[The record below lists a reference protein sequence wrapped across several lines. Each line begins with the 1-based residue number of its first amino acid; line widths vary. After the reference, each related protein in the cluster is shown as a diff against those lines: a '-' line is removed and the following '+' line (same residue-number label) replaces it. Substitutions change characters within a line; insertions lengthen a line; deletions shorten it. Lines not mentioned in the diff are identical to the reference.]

1 MSDENKQFGAENTQ
15 NAELTNEPIINSTDE
30 QEPVEETAAEEI
42 SAEEENPKQ
51 GGWQF
56 DGEAKT
62 LTDAFIENNEIDIP
76 LKPVQ
81 PPVAKPAPKPI
92 IAPDEPKKKKSR
104 ANKDLPKFVATAII
118 GALVIGVLVFFGI
131 RYYTLPN
138 TNETMNPGNVAVTVG
153 DTDVSVGMYNYYY
166 TIISNQYISGGSV
179 DTSVDYAKQKT
190 TNAEGKEVTWAQLF
204 VDTTLE
210 QIQYITA
217 YYEEA
222 VEKGVTLTDEQKK
235 TIDEQIESLKTSAGS
250 AGTDGEGVS
259 VDKYI
264 SDNYGDYCGLATI
277 RKMLEQCYIAET
289 YFSQKS
295 IDIKVTPEEVQ
306 AYFDKHKEDY
316 QQIPY
321 ASLQIAYESTD
332 KKAADKAVKDGEK
345 YAKQIKSVKDIKKLM
360 PKVCKDM
367 LSQYIS
373 MGYFENE
380 KEAVDAL
387 CETATTKSD
396 SALPTA
402 AVEWLFDENVKE
414 GTVKSFNDTENSTV
428 FVIMKTGALTVP
440 EEEMYSVRHILIMPE
455 SDKKDEDGESTKDV
469 KYTDEQ
475 WKAAE
480 KKADE
485 VYQKYL
491 SSDKS
496 EFAFASLAEEYSE
509 DVNSTSK
516 GQGNSYGGSIVTL
529 LGQMTDSFEKWSTD
543 DKRKYADTEIV
554 KSEFGYHIMFFVE
567 KTKTYLYDC
576 EQQVHSEK
584 EDEFVHSF
592 VIKKHNS
599 GMKKTKVAEP
609 VSGTDGA
616 DTQTEFDSEEPV
628 IDGEDD

>member
-153 DTDVSVGMYNYYY
+153 DTDVSIGMYNYYY

-250 AGTDGEGVS
+250 AGSDGEGVS

-628 IDGEDD
+628 IDGEDG

>member
-92 IAPDEPKKKKSR
+92 IAPDEPKKKKNR

-153 DTDVSVGMYNYYY
+153 DTDVSIGMYNYYY

-250 AGTDGEGVS
+250 AGSDGEGVS

-332 KKAADKAVKDGEK
+332 KKAADKAVKNGEK

>member
-30 QEPVEETAAEEI
+30 QEPVEETAAEGI

-62 LTDAFIENNEIDIP
+62 LTDTFIENNEIDIP

-118 GALVIGVLVFFGI
+118 GVLVIGVLVFFGI

-153 DTDVSVGMYNYYY
+153 DTDVSIGMYNYYY

-179 DTSVDYAKQKT
+179 DTSVNYAKQKT

-250 AGTDGEGVS
+250 AGSDGEGVS

-455 SDKKDEDGESTKDV
+455 SDKKDEDSDSTKDV

>member
-1 MSDENKQFGAENTQ
+1 MSDENKQFDAENTQ

-81 PPVAKPAPKPI
+81 PLVAKPAPKPI

-153 DTDVSVGMYNYYY
+153 DTDVSIGMYNYYY

-402 AVEWLFDENVKE
+402 AVEWLFDESVKE

>member
-153 DTDVSVGMYNYYY
+153 DTDVSIGMYNYYY

-250 AGTDGEGVS
+250 AGSDGEGVS

-402 AVEWLFDENVKE
+402 AVEWLFDESVKE

>member
-118 GALVIGVLVFFGI
+118 GVLVIGVLVFFGI

-153 DTDVSVGMYNYYY
+153 DTDVSIGMYNYYY

-250 AGTDGEGVS
+250 AGSDGEGVS

-332 KKAADKAVKDGEK
+332 KKAADKAVKNGEK

-475 WKAAE
+475 WKTAE

>member
-30 QEPVEETAAEEI
+30 QEPVEETAAEKI

-92 IAPDEPKKKKSR
+92 IAPDEPKKKKNR

-153 DTDVSVGMYNYYY
+153 DTDVSIGMYNYYY

-402 AVEWLFDENVKE
+402 AVEWLFDESVKE

>member
-118 GALVIGVLVFFGI
+118 GVLVIGVLVFFGI

-153 DTDVSVGMYNYYY
+153 DTDVSIGMYNYYY

-250 AGTDGEGVS
+250 AGSDGEGVS

>member
-118 GALVIGVLVFFGI
+118 GVLVIGVLVFFGI

-153 DTDVSVGMYNYYY
+153 DTDVSIGMYNYYY

-455 SDKKDEDGESTKDV
+455 SDKKDEDSDSTKDV

>member
-153 DTDVSVGMYNYYY
+153 DTDVSIGMYNYYY

-250 AGTDGEGVS
+250 AGSDGEGVS

>member
-42 SAEEENPKQ
+42 SAEEEKQ
-51 GGWQF
+51 NQGSWQF

-153 DTDVSVGMYNYYY
+153 DTDVSIGMYNYYY

-321 ASLQIAYESTD
+321 ASLQITYESTD

-402 AVEWLFDENVKE
+402 AVEWLFDESVKE

>member
-118 GALVIGVLVFFGI
+118 GVLVIGVLVFFGI

-153 DTDVSVGMYNYYY
+153 DTDVSIGMYNYYY

>member
-92 IAPDEPKKKKSR
+92 IAPDEPKKKKNR

-153 DTDVSVGMYNYYY
+153 DTDVSIGMYNYYY

-402 AVEWLFDENVKE
+402 AVEWLFDESVKE

>member
-42 SAEEENPKQ
+42 SAEEEKQNQ

-153 DTDVSVGMYNYYY
+153 DTDVSIGMYNYYY

-190 TNAEGKEVTWAQLF
+190 TNAEGKEVTWAQMF

-321 ASLQIAYESTD
+321 ASLQITYESTD

-402 AVEWLFDENVKE
+402 AVEWLFDESVKE
-414 GTVKSFNDTENSTV
+414 GAVKSFNDTENSTV

-455 SDKKDEDGESTKDV
+455 SDKKDEDSDSTKDV

>member
-30 QEPVEETAAEEI
+30 QEPVEETAAEVI

-118 GALVIGVLVFFGI
+118 GVLVIGVLVFFGI

-153 DTDVSVGMYNYYY
+153 DTDVSIGMYNYYY

-250 AGTDGEGVS
+250 AGSDGEGVS

>member
-30 QEPVEETAAEEI
+30 QDPVEETAAEEI

-118 GALVIGVLVFFGI
+118 GVLVIGVLVFFGI

-153 DTDVSVGMYNYYY
+153 DTDVSIGMYNYYY

-250 AGTDGEGVS
+250 AGSDGEGVS

-264 SDNYGDYCGLATI
+264 SDNYGGYCGLATI

-402 AVEWLFDENVKE
+402 AVEWLFDESVKE

-475 WKAAE
+475 WKTAE
-480 KKADE
+480 MKADE

>member
-1 MSDENKQFGAENTQ
+1 MSDENKQFDAENTQ

-30 QEPVEETAAEEI
+30 QESVEETAAEEI

-153 DTDVSVGMYNYYY
+153 DTDVSIGMYNYYY

-250 AGTDGEGVS
+250 AGSDGEGVS

-345 YAKQIKSVKDIKKLM
+345 YAKQIKSVKDIKKFM

-402 AVEWLFDENVKE
+402 AVEWLFDESVKE

-609 VSGTDGA
+609 VSGTDSA

>member
-42 SAEEENPKQ
+42 SAEEEKQNQ

-153 DTDVSVGMYNYYY
+153 DTDVSIGMYNYYY

-190 TNAEGKEVTWAQLF
+190 TNAEGKEVTWAQMF

-250 AGTDGEGVS
+250 AGSDGEGVS

-321 ASLQIAYESTD
+321 ASLQITYESTD

>member
-153 DTDVSVGMYNYYY
+153 DTDVSIGMYNYYY

-222 VEKGVTLTDEQKK
+222 VEKGVTLTDEQEK

-321 ASLQIAYESTD
+321 ASLQITYESTD

-402 AVEWLFDENVKE
+402 AVEWLFDESVKE

-616 DTQTEFDSEEPV
+616 DTQTEFDSEEAV

>member
-153 DTDVSVGMYNYYY
+153 DTDVSIGMYNYYY

-402 AVEWLFDENVKE
+402 AVEWLFDESVKE

>member
-1 MSDENKQFGAENTQ
+1 MSDENKQFDAENTQ

-81 PPVAKPAPKPI
+81 PLVAKPAPKPI

-153 DTDVSVGMYNYYY
+153 DTDVSIGMYNYYY

-402 AVEWLFDENVKE
+402 AVEWLFDESVKE

-609 VSGTDGA
+609 VSGKDGA

>member
-30 QEPVEETAAEEI
+30 QEPVEETAAEGI
-42 SAEEENPKQ
+42 SAEEEKQNQ

-104 ANKDLPKFVATAII
+104 ANKDLPKFVVTAII

-153 DTDVSVGMYNYYY
+153 DTDVSIGMYNYYY

-190 TNAEGKEVTWAQLF
+190 TNAEGKEVTWAQMF

-321 ASLQIAYESTD
+321 ASLQITYESTD

-402 AVEWLFDENVKE
+402 AVEWLFDESVKE

>member
-118 GALVIGVLVFFGI
+118 GVLVIGVLVFFGI

-153 DTDVSVGMYNYYY
+153 DTDVSIGMYNYYY

-250 AGTDGEGVS
+250 AGSDGEGVS

-277 RKMLEQCYIAET
+277 RKMLEQCFIAET

>member
-30 QEPVEETAAEEI
+30 QEPVEETAAEGI
-42 SAEEENPKQ
+42 SAEEEKQNQ

-104 ANKDLPKFVATAII
+104 ANKDLPKFVVTAII

-153 DTDVSVGMYNYYY
+153 DTDVSIGMYNYYY

>member
-62 LTDAFIENNEIDIP
+62 LTDTFIENNEIDIP

-118 GALVIGVLVFFGI
+118 GVLVIGVLVFFGI

-153 DTDVSVGMYNYYY
+153 DTDVSIGMYNYYY

-250 AGTDGEGVS
+250 AGSDGEGVS

-332 KKAADKAVKDGEK
+332 KKAADKAVKNGEK